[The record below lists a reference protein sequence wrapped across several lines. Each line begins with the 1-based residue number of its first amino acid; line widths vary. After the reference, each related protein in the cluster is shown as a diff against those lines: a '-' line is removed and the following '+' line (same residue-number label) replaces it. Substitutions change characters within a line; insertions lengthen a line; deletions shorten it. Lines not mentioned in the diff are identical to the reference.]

1 MVDRRRATAALSGHA
16 ATGRLQTS
24 GGRSLQQQPTEKSE
38 LLLQEAPRPCCI
50 DFSITTTAGWIDGWT
65 GVHGEAE
72 FQEATASAAAAG

>member
-1 MVDRRRATAALSGHA
+1 VVDRRRATAALSGHA

-38 LLLQEAPRPCCI
+38 LLQEAPRPCCI